1 MAEELAF
8 LTSPNPLLRKERG
21 GKIHFMIT
29 VDKETCIGCG
39 SCVALC
45 PDVFQLD
52 QNSKAEVI
60 SSASAKASAD
70 AEALADKPA
79 DKQDNIECAKNAAE
93 SCPVQA
99 IRVS

>member
-1 MAEELAF
+1 
-8 LTSPNPLLRKERG
+8 
-21 GKIHFMIT
+21 MIT

-52 QNSKAEVI
+52 ANGKAEVI
-60 SSASAKASAD
+60 SSASAKAT
-70 AEALADKPA
+70 A

-99 IRVS
+99 IKVL

>member
-8 LTSPNPLLRKERG
+8 LTSPNPLLRKERE
-21 GKIHFMIT
+21 KIHFMIT

-52 QNSKAEVI
+52 ANGKAEVI
-60 SSASAKASAD
+60 SSAPANASAD
-70 AEALADKPA
+70 
-79 DKQDNIECAKNAAE
+79 KQNNIECAKNAAE
-93 SCPVQA
+93 SCPVQV
-99 IRVS
+99 IKVNYK